1 MSGFADFMSQ
11 TLAEPQPVIVTVT
24 ETVDP
29 TTPEELTLTRVL
41 ICLLILGVAYSLSLV
56 AQPVRNWL
64 QKSNHPM
71 SNPLLHSAPVFWLLT
86 WLIAIAAI
94 FIILVQPGARS
105 QIYVWSLLGLT
116 LIVGL
121 RQILSQTL
129 AGVFVILQRRVRPG
143 EAVRIGALR
152 GRVERMS
159 LQGVLLRSA
168 DGVLHMVPSLTV
180 LNETVE
186 HEEHYSAR
194 PVHIEVPLPKNL
206 DPHKAARVLYEVAAL
221 SPYAD
226 ARVRPEVAIELT
238 DKGPSLSLWS
248 RALSLEDERR
258 YRSQVGVRVA
268 RELES
273 MVLDLPDAQPA

>member
-1 MSGFADFMSQ
+1 MSGFEEMMYQLLQPSQ
-11 TLAEPQPVIVTVT
+11 PIVVTITEHVEP
-24 ETVDP
+24 EA
-29 TTPEELTLTRVL
+29 LTLTRVL
-41 ICLLILGVAYSLSLV
+41 ICLLILGVAYSMSWL
-56 AQPVRNWL
+56 AYPVRNWL
-64 QKSNHPM
+64 QKSTHPM
-71 SNPLLHSAPVFWLLT
+71 SNPILHSAPVFWLVT
-86 WLIAIAAI
+86 WLIALAAI
-94 FIILVQPGARS
+94 FVILVQPGARS
-105 QIYVWSLLGLT
+105 QIYVWALLGLT
-116 LIVGL
+116 LLVGL

-159 LQGVLLRSA
+159 LQGVLLRSP

-186 HEEHYSAR
+186 HEEHHSAR
-194 PVHIEVPLPKNL
+194 PVHIEVTLPKQL

-226 ARVRPEVAIELT
+226 PRVRPEVAIELT
-238 DKGPSLSLWS
+238 ESGPCLSLWS

-268 RELES
+268 RELEA
-273 MVLDLPDAQPA
+273 MALEIPEAQPV